1 MLMDLA
7 KLAGGGWR
15 GLWLAKLQATLLNKD
30 SLYTSAPLADQ
41 DVVNAVLAEHPECVS
56 GPW

>member
-1 MLMDLA
+1 MDLA